1 MTPLRGG
8 ADGVVDVEKI
18 NWLVVNGFES
28 TRWKVPRR
36 WAVIIHVSWG
46 FLCPLLPPP
55 RMASLLVPQKRVF
68 LGDGACLSL
77 DWLFPGVI
85 WQKAPRW
92 ERAIIPETW
101 LSCFISFQKD
111 WFSQMPTRPCSA
123 RQPEN
128 RFSFSAYRIDK
139 RGTSLQVLILRV
151 PPVGM
156 TSALETR
163 CVASGVQRDLGI
175 HWHPRVLQAPSF
187 P

>member
-1 MTPLRGG
+1 MALRAPDERCLGG
-8 ADGVVDVEKI
+8 ELLLSMLPGVSSAPFCLPQE
-18 NWLVVNGFES
+18 WLL
-28 TRWKVPRR
+28 
-36 WAVIIHVSWG
+36 SW
-46 FLCPLLPPP
+46 
-55 RMASLLVPQKRVF
+55 VPQKRVF
-68 LGDGACLSL
+68 LGEGACLSL

-111 WFSQMPTRPCSA
+111 WFSQMPSRPCSA

-128 RFSFSAYRIDK
+128 RFSFSSSWNDK

-151 PPVGM
+151 PPVGT

-175 HWHPRVLQAPSF
+175 RWHPRVLQAPSF